1 MFKDYINRYNSAV
14 KTIDQSNLDSLIN
27 LVEQKVNKNQTIF
40 TCGNGGSAYNASHV
54 VTDWAKMKLVLNG
67 QRLKVQSLCDNIGT
81 VTAYANDENYE
92 NIFSRQLE
100 TFAEKNDLL
109 ICISGSGNSLN
120 VVNAAMTATKLGCTV
135 VSLVGFTGGK
145 LKEKSDLSIHV
156 RSNDMQIVEDAH
168 IAVAHYVMQKITS
181 YA

>member
-1 MFKDYINRYNSAV
+1 MFKDYVSRYNSAV
-14 KTIDQSNLDSLIN
+14 NTINQSDLDLLI
-27 LVEQKVNKNQTIF
+27 EMIKQKVNENQSIF
-40 TCGNGGSAYNASHV
+40 TCGNGGSAYNASHI

-67 QRLKVQSLCDNIGT
+67 ERLKVCSLCDNIGT
-81 VTAYANDENYE
+81 ITAYANDESFE

-100 TFAEKNDLL
+100 TLAKKDDLL
-109 ICISGSGNSLN
+109 ICISGSGNSGN
-120 VVNAAMTATKLGCTV
+120 VLKAANTAKKIGCKV
-135 VSLVGFTGGK
+135 VSLVGFSGGK

-168 IAVAHYVMQKITS
+168 MAVAHYIMQKITH